1 MREFH
6 RLAVH
11 AAFSSKCRARLAKVQ
26 SGKTCKVHLAE
37 LAADQQKHCAANLD
51 LGASSFQVENKVASV
66 AWALGDNQLADWQ
79 PFEGAIL
86 HLCEYL

>member
-66 AWALGDNQLADWQ
+66 AWALGDDHLGDWQ
-79 PFEGAIL
+79 PSL
-86 HLCEYL
+86 